1 MASRRGVLIL
11 ALLAVSLPAQ
21 RAPRSVTPLRV
32 GDATLP
38 RQTPDILA
46 NAPVPEAFVERR
58 LSALESRV
66 HRRGPLEQAG
76 VRRAV
81 PRQAFS
87 NPAISVSEDGRTIL
101 TAALRSPGA
110 QRVRLHFTDFNAGSG
125 EVWVTA
131 PGARTAAGPYTG
143 SGIFGT
149 GEFWAAGVEGDTVTV
164 AYVAPRDAV
173 PAAFPFRIDSLS
185 HVWPAAAPSVSDPA
199 AVCNLDVTCY
209 PDYQS
214 AAAAVV
220 MYDFMADDGS
230 GEYTCTGAMI
240 NTRSSSLKPY
250 LLTAHH
256 CIGSE
261 TEARSIQAFFLYQT
275 AACNGAAPSLS
286 TVPTVLGGHFL
297 AGAGIREGD
306 FSLVLLNDLPGGVTL
321 LGWSTAAEPPAAAV
335 VGIHHPRRSYTRIS
349 FGNRGADADAVVG
362 TETAPAGLYYNVAW
376 SAGLTEPGSSGSP
389 LLSTEGEIIGTLTG
403 VAAPAPGQ
411 AICAVRPSS
420 LYGRFSSAYAVIA
433 SYLEDGAT
441 AAPSRARV
449 SVAVTPQPVYQ
460 QAPDADGYQWSFTV
474 HLAET
479 AGIGTTLTGMKVDS
493 TDYSPMLSTLFG
505 STRLPSLSALSSIVL
520 REKNL
525 TVPLTRTLEVTG
537 VDDAGYSW
545 QATAQIE
552 FLGPQVSTP
561 KPAILSGGLVNAA
574 SYTQPVAPG
583 SLLSIFGTNLALTT
597 VTAASVPLPL
607 ALGGSSVTIN
617 GIPAPLFT
625 VSPGQINIQVPF
637 EITPGMAQVTI
648 TVGGQS
654 DTQQVPVA
662 AVAPG
667 VFTIDGVR
675 ILAPGIAH
683 RGDILTLFLT
693 GQGPLSQT
701 VPTGAPPA
709 ASAVAQLPQ
718 IVEPVGITIG
728 GVPAPVLF
736 AGVPS
741 GLVGIAQINFEVPR
755 DAALGDQPLIVG
767 VGDQQAKAVIVTIN
781 P

>member
-1 MASRRGVLIL
+1 MASWRGVLIL
-11 ALLAVSLPAQ
+11 GFMAVSLPAQ

-32 GDATLP
+32 GDSTLP
-38 RQTPDILA
+38 RRVPDSIVH
-46 NAPVPEAFVERR
+46 APIPEAFVERP
-58 LSALESRV
+58 LSSLESRV
-66 HRRGPLEQAG
+66 HRRGPVEQAG

-81 PRQAFS
+81 NPRAFS
-87 NPAISVSEDGRTIL
+87 NIAMSVSEDGRTIL

-110 QRVRLHFTDFNAGSG
+110 QRIRVHFTDFKAGSG

-131 PGARTAAGPYTG
+131 PGARTTAGPYTG
-143 SGIFGT
+143 TGIFGT
-149 GEFWAAGVEGDTVTV
+149 GEFWAAAVEGDNVMI
-164 AYVAPRDAV
+164 AYVAPRGAT
-173 PAAFPFRIDSLS
+173 PAAFPFHIDSIS
-185 HVWPAAAPSVSDPA
+185 HVWPAAASSVADPA
-199 AVCNLDVTCY
+199 ATCNLDVTCY
-209 PDYQS
+209 QDYQS

-256 CIGSE
+256 CIASE

-275 AACNGAAPSLS
+275 AACNGAPPSLS
-286 TVPTVLGGHFL
+286 TVPTVLGGHYL
-297 AGAGIREGD
+297 AGAGISEGD

-321 LGWSTAAEPPAAAV
+321 LGWNTGSEAAAAAV

-362 TETAPAGLYYNVAW
+362 SETAPAGLYYNVTW
-376 SAGLTEPGSSGSP
+376 SAGLTESGSSGSP
-389 LLSTEGEIIGTLTG
+389 LLNTEGEIIGTLTG
-403 VAAPAPGQ
+403 EAAPAPGQ

-433 SYLEDGAT
+433 SYLDGGAT
-441 AAPSRARV
+441 AAPSRARI

-460 QAPDADGYQWSFTV
+460 QVPDADGYQWSFTV

-479 AGIGTTLTGMKVDS
+479 AGIGTTLTGLKVDS
-493 TDYSPMLSTLFG
+493 TDYSPMLPALFAT
-505 STRLPSLSALSSIVL
+505 TRLPGLSALSSIAL

-525 TVPLTRTLEVTG
+525 KVPLTSTLEVTG

-597 VTAASVPLPL
+597 ATAPSVPLPL
-607 ALGGSSVTIN
+607 TLGGSTVTIN
-617 GIPAPLFT
+617 GVPAPLFT
-625 VSPGQINIQVPF
+625 VSPGQINLQVPF
-637 EITPGMAQVTI
+637 EVTPGMAQVTV

-654 DTQQVPVA
+654 DTQQVAVA

-667 VFTIDGVR
+667 VFTIDGIR
-675 ILAPGIAH
+675 MLAPGVAH

-693 GQGPLSQT
+693 GQGPLSPT
-701 VPTGAPPA
+701 MPTGAPPA
-709 ASAVAQLPQ
+709 ESAGAQLPQ
-718 IVEPVGITIG
+718 IIEPVEITVG
-728 GVPAPVLF
+728 GLPAPVLF

-741 GLVGIAQINFEVPR
+741 GLVGISQINFAVPQ
-755 DAALGDQPLIVG
+755 DAALGDQLLVVMVG
-767 VGDQQAKAVIVTIN
+767 YQQAKAVILTIN